1 MSTKSQKNTPT
12 RPNDNKKS
20 EALRHD
26 IAVHDGASRTFFFV
40 TLEEILKLSVFARSL
55 RNSAIFEVTIEN
67 LLTSVFCLNLR
78 IERTLDVEPPACFN
92 GSLSGAKVHIFVET
106 DTALSFKLKTN

>member
-1 MSTKSQKNTPT
+1 MTLLFMTE
-12 RPNDNKKS
+12 RL
-20 EALRHD
+20 AH
-26 IAVHDGASRTFFFV
+26 FFFV

-106 DTALSFKLKTN
+106 DTALSFKLETN

>member
-1 MSTKSQKNTPT
+1 MTTKKARRSAMTLLFMT
-12 RPNDNKKS
+12 ERL
-20 EALRHD
+20 AH
-26 IAVHDGASRTFFFV
+26 FFFV